1 MDPIVNE
8 MQEQM
13 EKSVRSLNDNF
24 GKLRSAKANP
34 SILNGIKADYYGDK
48 IAITDI
54 CSITKPEPRQLV
66 VKPYSHEDLKAVATA
81 ITAANIGINPQV
93 EADLVRLI
101 FPAMTEENRKATVK
115 QAKGFAEEAKVA
127 MRNIRR
133 DYLAMIKE
141 DDSMSDDYRDRVEK
155 DLEKVVTDMMK
166 AVDDAYAAKEKEV
179 MTI

>member
-24 GKLRSAKANP
+24 GKLRSAQANP

-81 ITAANIGINPQV
+81 ITAANIGIRACGIPPLWSNAQ
-93 EADLVRLI
+93 ELI
-101 FPAMTEENRKATVK
+101 YQRSK
-115 QAKGFAEEAKVA
+115 
-127 MRNIRR
+127 
-133 DYLAMIKE
+133 
-141 DDSMSDDYRDRVEK
+141 S
-155 DLEKVVTDMMK
+155 LE
-166 AVDDAYAAKEKEV
+166 
-179 MTI
+179 

>member
-1 MDPIVNE
+1 
-8 MQEQM
+8 M
-13 EKSVRSLNDNF
+13 EKAVRSINDNY
-24 GKLRSAKANP
+24 GKLRSAQANP

-48 IAITDI
+48 IAISDI

-101 FPAMTEENRKATVK
+101 FPAMTEENRKATV
-115 QAKGFAEEAKVA
+115 AV
-127 MRNIRR
+127 RNIRR
-133 DYLAMIKE
+133 DYLAMLKE

-155 DLEKVVTDMMK
+155 DLEKVVTDIMK
-166 AVDDAYAAKEKEV
+166 AIDDAYAAKEKEI

>member
-13 EKSVRSLNDNF
+13 EKSVRSLNEN
-24 GKLRSAKANP
+24 SV
-34 SILNGIKADYYGDK
+34 LNGIKADYYGDK

-101 FPAMTEENRKATVK
+101 FPAMTEDSRKATVK

-127 MRNIRR
+127 IRNIRR

-141 DDSMSDDYRDRVEK
+141 DDSMSDDYRERVEK
-155 DLEKVVTDMMK
+155 DIEKVVTDTIK
-166 AVDDAYAAKEKEV
+166 AIDDAYAAKEKEI

>member
-24 GKLRSAKANP
+24 GKLRSAQANP

-81 ITAANIGINPQV
+81 ITAANSICGFICGIV
-93 EADLVRLI
+93 I
-101 FPAMTEENRKATVK
+101 
-115 QAKGFAEEAKVA
+115 
-127 MRNIRR
+127 
-133 DYLAMIKE
+133 
-141 DDSMSDDYRDRVEK
+141 
-155 DLEKVVTDMMK
+155 
-166 AVDDAYAAKEKEV
+166 
-179 MTI
+179 